1 MQGHGPSLCFLDQV
15 GLTSRYWHGSIT
27 VTNMDLPPPLR
38 EVVTT
43 ANHKFIHLR
52 ASPVST
58 GSVNGFGFGFLLKP
72 VKSTFVQPRC
82 NNPIIPALRLFRG
95 CVPPTATDYHVRN
108 WSVQALPESTLS
120 WACRVLAYESTT
132 RELVVACLA
141 CA

>member
-1 MQGHGPSLCFLDQV
+1 MLLGSSWLDLALLARIHHCNQYGSPPSPQGGSHYCKSQIHPPSRV
-15 GLTSRYWHGSIT
+15 SRF
-27 VTNMDLPPPLR
+27 DR
-38 EVVTT
+38 
-43 ANHKFIHLR
+43 
-52 ASPVST
+52 
-58 GSVNGFGFGFLLKP
+58 FGKWIWIWVFAQAL
-72 VKSTFVQPRC
+72 KSTFVQPRC